1 MIMLISIFSLFVGSL
16 LLYFGAEWIIKGGVS
31 ISNKFGISKLV
42 IGLTVVAFGTSL
54 PELLVSLIAVFE
66 NSPSLAIGNVVGSNI
81 ANVGLV
87 LGISALIFPISINYA
102 PIRRDLFIY
111 LCSCALFI
119 LFVFDGR
126 ISRFEGGFL
135 FIGLLFYL
143 VVCIKNPTDDQSDG
157 ENKLE
162 FSIFKS
168 AVYVLAGIF
177 ALSFGANFFVD
188 GAIYL
193 ARFFG
198 ISEVVIGMSVV
209 ALGTSLPELATSA
222 MAAFKKQSSISV
234 GNIVGSN
241 IFNILS
247 ILGITALFRPID
259 SPTNILNFEMP
270 YMIAYGFVLI
280 LIAKLPQPVHRLSS
294 GLLLSSYF
302 LFIYLLF

>member
-1 MIMLISIFSLFVGSL
+1 MLISIFSLFAGSL

-66 NSPSLAIGNVVGSNI
+66 NSPSLAIGNVVGSNV

-294 GLLLSSYF
+294 CLLLLSYF

>member
-1 MIMLISIFSLFVGSL
+1 MLISIFSLFAGSL

-162 FSIFKS
+162 FSMFKS

-294 GLLLSSYF
+294 CLLLLSYF

>member
-1 MIMLISIFSLFVGSL
+1 MLISIFSLFVGSL

-87 LGISALIFPISINYA
+87 LGISTLIFPISINYA

-119 LFVFDGR
+119 LFMFDGR

-143 VVCIKNPTDDQSDG
+143 IVCIKNPIDDQSDG

-162 FSIFKS
+162 FSMFKS

-270 YMIAYGFVLI
+270 FMVAYGFVLI
-280 LIAKLPQPVHRLSS
+280 LIARLPQPVHRLSS
-294 GLLLSSYF
+294 SLLLLSYF

>member
-1 MIMLISIFSLFVGSL
+1 MLISIFSLFVGSL

-31 ISNKFGISKLV
+31 ISNKFAISKLV

-162 FSIFKS
+162 FSMFKS

-177 ALSFGANFFVD
+177 ALSFGANFFGD

>member
-1 MIMLISIFSLFVGSL
+1 MLISIFSLFVGSL

-87 LGISALIFPISINYA
+87 LGISTLIFPISINYA

-143 VVCIKNPTDDQSDG
+143 IVCIKNPIDDQSDG

-162 FSIFKS
+162 FSMFKS

-270 YMIAYGFVLI
+270 FMVAYGFVLI
-280 LIAKLPQPVHRLSS
+280 LIARLPQPVHRLSS
-294 GLLLSSYF
+294 GLLLLSYF

>member
-1 MIMLISIFSLFVGSL
+1 MLISILSLIVGSL

-87 LGISALIFPISINYA
+87 LGVSALIFPISINFA
-102 PIRRDLFIY
+102 SIRRDLFIY

-119 LFVFDGR
+119 VFVFDGR
-126 ISRFEGGFL
+126 ISRFEGAF
-135 FIGLLFYL
+135 FFMGLLFYL
-143 VVCIKNPTDDQSDG
+143 IVCIKNPTNDKSEDES
-157 ENKLE
+157 KLE
-162 FSIFKS
+162 FSILKS
-168 AVYVLAGIF
+168 MIYVFAGIF
-177 ALSFGANFFVD
+177 ALSFGADFFVD
-188 GAIYL
+188 GAIYV
-193 ARFFG
+193 ARYFG
-198 ISEVVIGMSVV
+198 ISEVVIGMSIV

-222 MAAFKKQSSISV
+222 LAAFKKQSSISV

-247 ILGITALFRPID
+247 ILGITSLVRPID
-259 SPTNILNFEMP
+259 SPTDILNFEMP
-270 YMIAYGFVLI
+270 VMVIYGFALI
-280 LIAKLPQPVHRLSS
+280 MIAKLPQPVHRISS
-294 GLLLSSYF
+294 ALLLLSYF

>member
-1 MIMLISIFSLFVGSL
+1 MLISIFSLFAGSL
-16 LLYFGAEWIIKGGVS
+16 LLYFGAELIIKGGVS

-87 LGISALIFPISINYA
+87 LGISTLIFPISINYV

-119 LFVFDGR
+119 LFVYDGR

-135 FIGLLFYL
+135 FVGLLFYL
-143 VVCIKNPTDDQSDG
+143 IVCIKNPTDDKPDG

-198 ISEVVIGMSVV
+198 ISEVIIGMSVV
-209 ALGTSLPELATSA
+209 ALGTSLPELATSV

-247 ILGITALFRPID
+247 ILGITALFKPID

-270 YMIAYGFVLI
+270 FMVTYGFVLI
-280 LIAKLPQPVHRLSS
+280 LIARLPQPVHRLSS
-294 GLLLSSYF
+294 GLLLLSYF

>member
-1 MIMLISIFSLFVGSL
+1 MLISIFSLFAGSL

-66 NSPSLAIGNVVGSNI
+66 NSPSLAIGNVVGSNV

-162 FSIFKS
+162 FSMFKS

-270 YMIAYGFVLI
+270 YMVAYGLVLI

-294 GLLLSSYF
+294 CLLLLSYF

>member
-1 MIMLISIFSLFVGSL
+1 MLISIFSLFVGSL

-162 FSIFKS
+162 FSMFKS
-168 AVYVLAGIF
+168 SVYVLAGIF

>member
-1 MIMLISIFSLFVGSL
+1 MLISIFSLFVGSL

>member
-1 MIMLISIFSLFVGSL
+1 MLISIFSLFVGSL

-177 ALSFGANFFVD
+177 ALSFGANLFVD

>member
-1 MIMLISIFSLFVGSL
+1 MLISIFSLFAGSL

>member
-1 MIMLISIFSLFVGSL
+1 MLISIFSLFVGSL

-294 GLLLSSYF
+294 CLLLLSYF

>member
-1 MIMLISIFSLFVGSL
+1 MLISIFSLFVGSL

-66 NSPSLAIGNVVGSNI
+66 NSPSLAIGNVVGSNV

-162 FSIFKS
+162 FSMFKS
-168 AVYVLAGIF
+168 TVYVLAGIF

>member
-1 MIMLISIFSLFVGSL
+1 MLISIFSLFVGSL

-162 FSIFKS
+162 FSMFKS

-294 GLLLSSYF
+294 GFLLLSYF

>member
-1 MIMLISIFSLFVGSL
+1 MLISIFSLFVGSL

-66 NSPSLAIGNVVGSNI
+66 NSPSLAIGNVVGSNV

-162 FSIFKS
+162 FSMFKS

-294 GLLLSSYF
+294 CLLLLSYF

>member
-1 MIMLISIFSLFVGSL
+1 MLISIFSLFAGSL

-66 NSPSLAIGNVVGSNI
+66 NSPSLAIGNVVGSNV

-177 ALSFGANFFVD
+177 ALSFGANLFVD

>member
-1 MIMLISIFSLFVGSL
+1 MLISIFSLFVGSL

-111 LCSCALFI
+111 LCSCSLFI

-162 FSIFKS
+162 FSMFKS
-168 AVYVLAGIF
+168 TVYVLAGIF

>member
-1 MIMLISIFSLFVGSL
+1 MLISIFSLFVGSL

-162 FSIFKS
+162 FSMFKS

-270 YMIAYGFVLI
+270 FMVAYGFVLI
-280 LIAKLPQPVHRLSS
+280 LLARLPQPVHRLSS
-294 GLLLSSYF
+294 GFLLLSYF

>member
-1 MIMLISIFSLFVGSL
+1 MLISIFSLFVGSL

-135 FIGLLFYL
+135 FMGLLFYL

-162 FSIFKS
+162 FSMFKS
-168 AVYVLAGIF
+168 VVYVLAGIF

-270 YMIAYGFVLI
+270 FMVAYGFVLI
-280 LIAKLPQPVHRLSS
+280 LIARLPQPVHRLSS

>member
-1 MIMLISIFSLFVGSL
+1 MLISIFSLFAGSL

-87 LGISALIFPISINYA
+87 LGISALIFPISINYE
-102 PIRRDLFIY
+102 PIRLDLFIY

-162 FSIFKS
+162 FSMFKS

-294 GLLLSSYF
+294 CLLLLSYF